1 MSKIICEICG
11 TAYPETSTQCP
22 ICGYV
27 RSAEVAAVSADDSTA
42 GNSQYT
48 YVKGGRFSKAN
59 VKKRNRAQQ
68 KAASSGAAAAAVNT
82 NRQRDEKPKK
92 GKKNIGFILISI
104 ILLLLILAAVV
115 FLIFRFFLPEL
126 PDSAPQQDPPTQQQ
140 TDPTDNVIAC
150 SGITLDID
158 EVTLKEAGE
167 ARMIYA
173 TATPAN
179 TTDSVEFKSSDETVV
194 AVTQSGKIT
203 AVGPGEAK
211 IIVTCG
217 AFQAECKVVCDIQP
231 ETEPTTEP
239 TEETTEPTEET
250 AEPTEE
256 ATTEPTIVLEKSMFN
271 TKVFDVMLFSKG
283 EKWTYYSGDI
293 DASLITW
300 TSDNPNIAKIE
311 NGVVTAVGKGTTKV
325 HAEYNGVTITCIVRC
340 NF

>member
-68 KAASSGAAAAAVNT
+68 KAASSGATAAAANT

-104 ILLLLILAAVV
+104 ILLLMILAAVV

-126 PDSAPQQDPPTQQQ
+126 PESSPQQDTPTQQQ
-140 TDPTDNVIAC
+140 SDPTDNVIAC
-150 SGITLDID
+150 SGISLDVE
-158 EVTLKEAGE
+158 EVKLTEAGE

-179 TTDSVEFKSSDETVV
+179 TTDTVEFKSSDESVV

-250 AEPTEE
+250 TEPTEE
-256 ATTEPTIVLEKSMFN
+256 TTQEPTIVLEQSMFN
-271 TKVFDVMLFSKG
+271 RKDFTMLFKG
-283 EKWTYYSGDI
+283 EKWTLYVGEI